1 MSTKRQ
7 TTQSTG
13 MWIRIAAGAFVV
25 GTILFAGCSS
35 TGVSRPA
42 GVTENDKN
50 LATVVYGRLRRDVAL
65 NAQAIS
71 VSVDNGVV
79 TLAGFAADMSQ
90 SAQAEAI
97 ARSTPGGVTDVVNNL
112 QIRAW
117 DDDSLGTGFTP

>member
-13 MWIRIAAGAFVV
+13 MWIRIAAGAFVA
-25 GTILFAGCSS
+25 GTVLFAGCSS

-50 LATVVYGRLRRDVAL
+50 LATVVYGRLRRDVAF